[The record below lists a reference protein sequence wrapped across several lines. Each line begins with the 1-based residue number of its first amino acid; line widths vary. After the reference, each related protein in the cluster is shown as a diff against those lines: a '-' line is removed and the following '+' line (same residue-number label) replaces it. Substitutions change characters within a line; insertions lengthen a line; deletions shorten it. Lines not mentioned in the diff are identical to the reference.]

1 MAALR
6 VENVPVTG
14 IARLAPLANP
24 LTRPGPSLPQGAEA
38 AIADPESFLGLL
50 DTKVYWDVA

>member
-1 MAALR
+1 MKASAWM
-6 VENVPVTG
+6 VTRG
-14 IARLAPLANP
+14 RLPLVGVKAP
-24 LTRPGPSLPQGAEA
+24 EA